1 MQLFRIPVIKL
12 LGIYKMKKTNEAIDK
27 HVRDLRTEK
36 LKYAIP
42 ITLAFVIIMGYA
54 IRNHFSPIVNKE
66 IITGVVESLHQGQSI
81 TGSDLDHFFIRL
93 DDNQVLKV
101 SIASGKG
108 IPFRQNAR
116 AEIEITVKESGPTQY
131 KFKRYVN

>member
-1 MQLFRIPVIKL
+1 
-12 LGIYKMKKTNEAIDK
+12 MKKTNEAIDK

-42 ITLAFVIIMGYA
+42 ITLAFIIIIMGYA
-54 IRNHFSPIVNKE
+54 FRNHFSPIVNKE

-81 TGSDLDHFFIRL
+81 TGSDFDYFFIRL

-101 SIASGKG
+101 SIASGRG

-116 AEIEITVKESGPTQY
+116 AEIEKTVKESGPTQY